1 MNCPYCDYTSKYK
14 QNIRRH
20 VKVHHEAARYVACT
34 CDLSNLLKLEAFLIR
49 SKYRES
55 LNQIDYIADDKMDVD
70 VDPISSV
77 KTEIGDKS
85 GDAFHGFG
93 EESGNKS
100 KEASANKTNEVV
112 AVKDEPKDD

>member
-77 KTEIGDKS
+77 KTEIDDKS

-93 EESGNKS
+93 EESGDKNPK
-100 KEASANKTNEVV
+100 ASANKTNEVV

>member
-1 MNCPYCDYTSKYK
+1 MLK
-14 QNIRRH
+14 Q
-20 VKVHHEAARYVACT
+20 
-34 CDLSNLLKLEAFLIR
+34 EAFLIR

-77 KTEIGDKS
+77 KTEIDDKS
-85 GDAFHGFG
+85 GDPVAEEAFHGFG
-93 EESGNKS
+93 DDKSGDKSTKASGNKTS
-100 KEASANKTNEVV
+100 EVI

>member
-1 MNCPYCDYTSKYK
+1 MD
-14 QNIRRH
+14 
-20 VKVHHEAARYVACT
+20 E
-34 CDLSNLLKLEAFLIR
+34 LEAFLIH

-55 LNQIDYIADDKMDVD
+55 LIQIDYIADDKMDVD

-93 EESGNKS
+93 EESGDKS
-100 KEASANKTNEVV
+100 AKASANKTNEVV